1 MKSLLKEIIPSEIK
15 PKFIFFGGKG
25 GVGKSSL
32 AAATAVWLAEH
43 GYKTLL
49 ASTDI
54 QRSQNDIFQR
64 NIGSDETRIPEVPDL
79 WIINVDPKESIR
91 KHQLEV
97 LKRIEELENLTA
109 EGISEAEIRFL
120 REYWE
125 KNPVLPCETASYNV
139 FIHYMNT
146 NRYDAI
152 VFDTAPGHH
161 NIEMVNYPW
170 RYVYNL
176 ERAIAAKREIVDL
189 TGKVAEVKLLEKL
202 RDESYAAIKKL
213 ASDHTVYLL
222 VTHPEMLPVY
232 EVRRIQDSLK
242 PYGIRVKGVFI
253 NSVFPRGYCK
263 EGFFL
268 KRRLLQEKYIR
279 LVKKEFS
286 DLPIVEVYLLETE
299 VVGLENV
306 KKFGYLIYDAHGG

>member
-1 MKSLLKEIIPSEIK
+1 VSSLGEVILPREG

-49 ASTDI
+49 ASTDT
-54 QRSQNDIFQR
+54 QKSQNDIFQR
-64 NIGSDETRIPEVPDL
+64 EIGGEETKIPEVENL

-91 KHQLEV
+91 QHQLEV
-97 LKRIEELENLTA
+97 LRRIEELKDLTG
-109 EGISEAEIRFL
+109 ERISEAEIRFL
-120 REYWE
+120 KEYWE
-125 KNPVLPCETASYNV
+125 RNPVLPCETASYNV

-146 NRYDAI
+146 DRYDAI
-152 VFDTAPGHH
+152 VFDTAPGYH
-161 NIEMVNYPW
+161 NLEMVNYPW

-176 ERAIAAKREIVDL
+176 EMAIAAKREIVDL
-189 TGKVAEVKLLEKL
+189 TGKVAELKLLEKL

-213 ASDHTVYLL
+213 ASEQTVYFL
-222 VTHPEMLPVY
+222 VTQPEMLPVY

-253 NSVFPRGYCK
+253 NSVLPKEYCK

-268 KRRLLQEKYIR
+268 KRRLLQEKYIN
-279 LVKKEFS
+279 LVKKEFG
-286 DLPIVEVYLLETE
+286 DLPIVEVPLLETE

-306 KKFGYLIYDAHGG
+306 RRLSTLIYGR